1 MSDKPQVTIYTD
13 GGCYPNP
20 GPGGW
25 AYLLIDEAHSRRKTH
40 SGNAANTTNNRM
52 ELTAAIEA
60 LRALKR
66 PCLVT
71 LHTDSQ
77 YLKNGITLWL
87 PGWIANGWKTRSK
100 KPVKNRDLWEQ
111 LQIEVRQHTMHWCW
125 VEGHSGNAHN
135 DRVDQLATEAR
146 EALPD

>member
-13 GGCYPNP
+13 GGCSPNP

-25 AYLLIDEAHSRRKTH
+25 AYLLIDEANSRRKEG
-40 SGNAANTTNNRM
+40 SGNASGTTNNRM

-71 LHTDSQ
+71 LHTDSK
-77 YLKNGITLWL
+77 YLQNGTGWMQ
-87 PGWIANGWKTRSK
+87 GWIKNGWKTSKK

-111 LQIEVRQHTMHWCW
+111 LQVEIQKHTVHWCW
-125 VEGHSGNAHN
+125 VEGHSGNKYN
-135 DRVDQLATEAR
+135 ERVDQLVAEAR
-146 EALPD
+146 DALPQS